1 MPPTTVSEI
10 RSFLGLAGYYRRFIK
25 ECFCPLG
32 GPLVL
37 DSWSQ
42 LHPDTPPSMKVYTA
56 KLLIFF
62 NPVGI
67 HFLWLIVQLVALH
80 EIVSARFSAEAKH
93 NSKIL
98 QELSKTFGVS
108 W

>member
-1 MPPTTVSEI
+1 
-10 RSFLGLAGYYRRFIK
+10 
-25 ECFCPLG
+25 
-32 GPLVL
+32 
-37 DSWSQ
+37 
-42 LHPDTPPSMKVYTA
+42 MKVYTA